1 MISQL
6 YFNTHNYSQ
15 LLLSVEVDTPP
26 LNSNPDKTVI
36 GYNILVLGNSI
47 TFDPKLLIF
56 DV

>member
-1 MISQL
+1 MSQL

-15 LLLSVEVDTPP
+15 LLLSVEVDIPS

-36 GYNILVLGNSI
+36 GYNILDLGASI
-47 TFDPKLLIF
+47 TFDLKLLIF